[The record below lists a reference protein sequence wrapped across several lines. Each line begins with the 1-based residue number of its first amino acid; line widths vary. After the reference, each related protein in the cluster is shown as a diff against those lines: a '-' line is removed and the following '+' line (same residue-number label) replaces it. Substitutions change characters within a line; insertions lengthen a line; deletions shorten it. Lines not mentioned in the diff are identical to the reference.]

1 VTDPERRCNPAA
13 PIEKTLSRIRTGLL
27 TADI

>member
-13 PIEKTLSRIRTGLL
+13 PVEKTLSRIRAGHL